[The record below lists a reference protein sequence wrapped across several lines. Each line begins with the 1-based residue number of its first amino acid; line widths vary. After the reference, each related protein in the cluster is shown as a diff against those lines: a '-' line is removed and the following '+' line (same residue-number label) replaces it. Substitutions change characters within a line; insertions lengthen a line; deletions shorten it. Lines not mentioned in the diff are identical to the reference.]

1 MGSDTKMKGISRIDS
16 RDTHGWFVRKYR
28 EGKTY
33 SRFFSDSRY
42 NSKTKALTAAKEYRA
57 KLDEKFPP
65 PETTAY
71 RNMAQ
76 KNSSTGVV
84 GVSETFMRSRSGKK
98 IPCFC
103 VSWRP
108 QKGVSK
114 SKKFSIPTYGRET
127 AFEMA
132 VQFRKEREAEMLE
145 NQGAGDGSQDS
156 GSREQ
161 GSK

>member
-1 MGSDTKMKGISRIDS
+1 MESDAKMKGISRIDS

-28 EGKTY
+28 DGKTY

-42 NSKTKALTAAKEYRA
+42 NSKAKALTAAKEYRA

-71 RNMAQ
+71 RNKPQ

-108 QKGVSK
+108 EKGVSK
-114 SKKFSIPTYGRET
+114 TKKFSIQTYGRET
-127 AFEMA
+127 AFELP
-132 VQFRKEREAEMLE
+132 VQFRQEKEAEMLE
-145 NQGAGDGSQDS
+145 KQVAGARGQD
-156 GSREQ
+156 
-161 GSK
+161 